1 MKLLKATCVRNGM
14 SIKQLAERM
23 GVSRQTIHNW
33 DTKLIVPSIHDINAL
48 ANILEL
54 DLLELVKYFLEEE

>member
-14 SIKQLAERM
+14 SIKELAMRM

-33 DTKLIVPSIHDINAL
+33 DTKLIVPSITDINVL

-54 DLLELVKYFLEEE
+54 DLLELVKYYIEEE